1 MISAI
6 FASTNRI
13 KLDELSDLWATEA
26 KNIVLLSG
34 ADLTVESAVS
44 FSCKIAKYFMGADTK
59 VIKSEDGNAIS
70 LVVRH
75 DGGDNFSFF
84 CSRCFER
91 FFKLFFHLKKVSV
104 DYDTTTIFIKIDI
117 THEDVAAMNNMQK

>member
-59 VIKSEDGNAIS
+59 VIKSEDGQCNI
-70 LVVRH
+70 
-75 DGGDNFSFF
+75 FS
-84 CSRCFER
+84 SA
-91 FFKLFFHLKKVSV
+91 
-104 DYDTTTIFIKIDI
+104 T
-117 THEDVAAMNNMQK
+117 